1 MEKENRNKLI
11 QIIVSAVLLAAAY
24 IVGHFV
30 SLPLWAQLLTYLP
43 AYAVVGYEVIIE
55 AFEGITEGEV
65 FGEEFLMTIAT
76 VGALVIG
83 FLPDSEPMFA
93 EAVFVMLFFQVGELF
108 EELAEDKADVQYP
121 NSWTS
126 APTAQMSNAAAKQ

>member
-55 AFEGITEGEV
+55 AV
-65 FGEEFLMTIAT
+65 
-76 VGALVIG
+76 
-83 FLPDSEPMFA
+83 
-93 EAVFVMLFFQVGELF
+93 
-108 EELAEDKADVQYP
+108 
-121 NSWTS
+121 
-126 APTAQMSNAAAKQ
+126 

>member
-76 VGALVIG
+76 VGARV
-83 FLPDSEPMFA
+83 SH
-93 EAVFVMLFFQVGELF
+93 
-108 EELAEDKADVQYP
+108 DVKPPQIIDG
-121 NSWTS
+121 TIARMT
-126 APTAQMSNAAAKQ
+126 APITTQGV

>member
-55 AFEGITEGEV
+55 AFEGIPEGEV
-65 FGEEFLMTIAT
+65 FG
-76 VGALVIG
+76 
-83 FLPDSEPMFA
+83 
-93 EAVFVMLFFQVGELF
+93 
-108 EELAEDKADVQYP
+108 
-121 NSWTS
+121 
-126 APTAQMSNAAAKQ
+126 

>member
-83 FLPDSEPMFA
+83 FLPDSGHLASPLCIGIFYH
-93 EAVFVMLFFQVGELF
+93 FFPLIS
-108 EELAEDKADVQYP
+108 
-121 NSWTS
+121 SWRCI
-126 APTAQMSNAAAKQ
+126 K